1 MICKNCGD
9 DMSGDG
15 YSLPYHCINAYVE
28 DWWYSAP
35 DEGPF
40 YCTEEEE
47 DELSKNSR

>member
-1 MICKNCGD
+1 MVCKNCGD

-15 YSLPYHCINAYVE
+15 YNLPYHCINAYEE

-40 YCTEEEE
+40 HCTLNEEEE
-47 DELSKNSR
+47 